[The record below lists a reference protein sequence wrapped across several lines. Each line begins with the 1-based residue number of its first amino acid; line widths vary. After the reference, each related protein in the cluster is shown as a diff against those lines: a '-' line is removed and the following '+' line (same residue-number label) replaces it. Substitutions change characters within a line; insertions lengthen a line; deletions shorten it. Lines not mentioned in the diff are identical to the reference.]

1 MKYLS
6 KYSNDKLVMP
16 AQYIVEI
23 SCEHKAKRDKK
34 DLHFRFWTN
43 PEWSQYYKNQI
54 ATANQM
60 IEKYPEQ
67 AIIRAINNKK
77 AENIFSLRAPHLIP
91 IIETE
96 MVLMEQE
103 NKVLSVEFDR
113 SENKSFLV
121 SSKDPKSILS
131 KLKELE

>member
-1 MKYLS
+1 
-6 KYSNDKLVMP
+6 
-16 AQYIVEI
+16 
-23 SCEHKAKRDKK
+23 
-34 DLHFRFWTN
+34 
-43 PEWSQYYKNQI
+43 
-54 ATANQM
+54 M

-67 AIIRAINNKK
+67 AIIRAINNKR

-91 IIETE
+91 IIETV